1 MWVPGEE
8 RDSMDK
14 EARQTENKRSDEEA
28 GLNQL
33 VLILIETLVRELNP
47 QRQVS
52 VTLHSSLQRDLGFD
66 SLGLS
71 ELMLRTEK
79 QFRLRLPDD
88 LIGRLDTPSD
98 LIDEI
103 RKSDRTAGAVI
114 ARQTDRLPKASI
126 EASPEAENTLTGV
139 LDWHARHNADR
150 PHILLSDGYRETEA
164 ITYRDLAEAAGQL
177 AAGLRS
183 WGLEPGEAVGIML
196 PTGREFFEAF
206 FATLFAGAVP
216 VPMYPPVRLSQ
227 LEEHLRRQAKI
238 LRNSRAAL
246 LFVPM
251 EGKALASLLGGQIET
266 LRGVSTV
273 EDMKGKTSTMFS
285 LQRQPEDLAMLQ
297 YTSGSTGDPKG
308 VMLTHANLMA
318 NIRAM
323 GNAINATSTDVFVS
337 WLPLYHDLGLI
348 GAWLG
353 SLYHAA
359 PVVIMS
365 PLRFIVRP
373 ESWLWAIHRNSA
385 TLSAA
390 PNFAF
395 ELCVNKIDD
404 SALEGLDLSS
414 LRLVANGA
422 EPVSAETIRRF
433 TERFQQ
439 YGFRPEAMAPVYGLA
454 ENSVGLS
461 FSPSGEK
468 PVIDNIS
475 RSSLSQV
482 GMAVP
487 ATTDDEYPMS
497 LVSSGVPLP
506 GHEIRIIDDLG
517 RETGERQQGRL
528 EFKGPSATNG
538 YFRDPEKSRS
548 LFHDGWLDSSDLAYI
563 ANGNIFITGRVK
575 DIIIK
580 GGRNIYPQEI
590 EEAVGDLAGIRKGC
604 VAAFASADPSSGSER
619 LIVVAETRGTDPSVR
634 LQLQQTV
641 AQRVSDIL
649 GMPADQV
656 IIAAPHAVPKTS
668 SGKIRRSSTRELF
681 EAGKLGQPGRAL
693 WLQVL
698 RLRLLSSVPRMRHLA
713 KMVTDLVYAG
723 WWWAVLGI
731 FAALTWMAVLLL
743 SRRDRRWAFIRS
755 MAKTALRLM
764 RIPLVVSG
772 KEHFGTDRLIIA
784 VNHSSYFDVFVLAA
798 VLPGEPT
805 FVAKQE
811 LEGQLIAGPFLRRLG
826 TRFADRAVAQ
836 AGLEEVETFG
846 NLVKGGEQMVF
857 FPEATFFRTPG
868 LLPFRLGA
876 FSTACAAGTAVLPI
890 AISGTR
896 SILRGEQWFPRRV
909 SVNVTILEPFEP
921 DGYDFAAAVRLR
933 DRTRAKILAHCGE
946 PDMADKLVTFSKA
959 TNQPAGD

>member
-1 MWVPGEE
+1 MEKENRQRAKEKPDEDLALE
-8 RDSMDK
+8 RRVVDLV
-14 EARQTENKRSDEEA
+14 EALA
-28 GLNQL
+28 H
-33 VLILIETLVRELNP
+33 ELNP
-47 QRQVS
+47 QRRVR
-52 VTLHSSLQRDLGFD
+52 VALNSSLQRDLGFD

-79 QFRLRLPDD
+79 QFKLRLPDD

-98 LIDEI
+98 LVDEI
-103 RKSDRTAGAVI
+103 MKSDSAEGAVI
-114 ARQTDRLPKASI
+114 ARQTDRLPGISI
-126 EASPEAENTLTGV
+126 EASPESETTLTGV
-139 LDWHARHNADR
+139 LDWHVRHNGDR
-150 PHILLSDGYRETEA
+150 PHILLSDGYRETET
-164 ITYRDLAEAAGQL
+164 ITYRELAESAGHL
-177 AAGLRS
+177 AAGMRS
-183 WGLEPGEAVGIML
+183 WGIEPGEAVGIML

-206 FATLFAGAVP
+206 CAILLTGAVP

-238 LRNSRAAL
+238 LRNCKAAI
-246 LFVPM
+246 LFVPP

-273 EDMKGKTSTMFS
+273 ADLKGTNGEIPAV
-285 LQRQPEDLAMLQ
+285 QRQPDDLAMLQ

-323 GNAINATSTDVFVS
+323 GTAIDATSNDVFVS

-359 PVVIMS
+359 PVVVMS

-373 ESWLWAIHRNSA
+373 ESWLWAIHRNAA

-404 SALEGLDLSS
+404 SALKGLDLSS

-433 TERFQQ
+433 TERFQP

-461 FSPSGEK
+461 FSPVGEK
-468 PVIDNIS
+468 PVIENIS
-475 RSSLSQV
+475 RKSLSQL

-487 ATTDDEYPMS
+487 ATEEDEHPIS

-506 GHEIRIIDDLG
+506 GHEIRIVDDLG
-517 RETGERQQGRL
+517 REAAERQQGRL
-528 EFKGPSATNG
+528 EFRGPSATSG
-538 YFRDPEKSRS
+538 YFRDPEKSQS
-548 LFHDGWLDSSDLAYI
+548 LFRDGWLDSSDLAYI
-563 ANGNIFITGRVK
+563 ANGNVFITGRVK

-580 GGRNIYPQEI
+580 EGRNIYPQEI
-590 EEAVGDLAGIRKGC
+590 EEAVGDLDGIRKGC
-604 VAAFASADPSSGSER
+604 VAAFASPDPATGSER

-634 LQLQQTV
+634 SQLQQAV
-641 AQRVSDIL
+641 AGRVSDIL
-649 GMPADQV
+649 GMPADQI

-681 EAGKLGQPGRAL
+681 ETGKLGQPVRAF
-693 WLQVL
+693 WMQVL
-698 RLRLLSSVPRMRHLA
+698 RLRMLSSVPRMRLFARMLA
-713 KMVTDLVYAG
+713 DLVYAG
-723 WWWAVLGI
+723 WWWSVLGSFGAI
-731 FAALTWMAVLLL
+731 TWLTVLFLPKR
-743 SRRDRRWAFIRS
+743 SRRWAFIRS
-755 MAKTALRLM
+755 MAQVALRFM
-764 RIPLVVSG
+764 RIPVAVSG
-772 KEHFGTDRLIIA
+772 SEHFGKDGAIIA
-784 VNHSSYFDVFVLAA
+784 VNHSSYFDVLVLAA
-798 VLPGEPT
+798 ILPGEPT

-811 LEGQLIAGPFLRRLG
+811 LAGQLVAGPFLRRLG
-826 TRFADRAVAQ
+826 ARFAERAVAQ
-836 AGLEEVETFG
+836 AGLEEVKAFE
-846 NLVKGGEQMVF
+846 KMARGGEQMVF

-876 FSTACAAGTAVLPI
+876 FTIACAAEIPVMPI

-896 SILRGEQWFPRRV
+896 SILRGGQWFPRRGSVTV
-909 SVNVTILEPFEP
+909 SVLEPLVP
-921 DGYDFAAAVRLR
+921 DGSDFAAAVRLR
-933 DRTRAKILAHCGE
+933 DRVRAQVLAHCGE
-946 PDMADKLVTFSKA
+946 PDMSEKLVVFS
-959 TNQPAGD
+959 QQDDQSPDD